1 MTPFSRLASFTS
13 ERLAKLA
20 SANYMIYSV
29 IYGGRGGGGNQVGLA
44 IHQLSEVFSL
54 VMFSSCSP
62 QSKCSWTFLKNSGGG
77 HGGCSH
83 QVSDATFLK
92 LIFRSNCTQV
102 VSGILV
108 IANTNTVPAF
118 FPESPFTR
126 GWSSETQGAMT
137 SFCRC
142 PFKHPARSRAV
153 WKVWEQKK
161 KKLEQGN

>member
-29 IYGGRGGGGNQVGLA
+29 IYGGRGGGGNQVALA
-44 IHQLSEVFSL
+44 IHQMSEVFSL
-54 VMFSSCSP
+54 VMFSSRSP

-83 QVSDATFLK
+83 QVSDATFFK

-102 VSGILV
+102 RLGYSCQRKHKYSSCS
-108 IANTNTVPAF
+108 
-118 FPESPFTR
+118 FPRESFHAWLELRNSR
-126 GWSSETQGAMT
+126 GHD
-137 SFCRC
+137 FVL
-142 PFKHPARSRAV
+142 PLP
-153 WKVWEQKK
+153 
-161 KKLEQGN
+161 L